1 MREQKIER
9 ITDSVLL
16 LFPLGKRLLKGDP
29 SDPALAPFKNQSYQ
43 ILRML
48 EKRGPLPMSKIGKRM
63 AIAKQNMTTIID
75 KLMQDGLVER
85 KNDMRDRR
93 VINIVITDKGIAFL
107 GESLLALKKIIKK
120 NLAMLG
126 DEDIELLDAAFQTI
140 KTLTSKLDKGDRNAS
155 D

>member
-9 ITDSVLL
+9 IADSALL
-16 LFPLGKRLLKGDP
+16 LFPLTKRLLRGDP
-29 SDPALAPFKNQSYQ
+29 DDPALAPFKNQSHH

-63 AIAKQNMTTIID
+63 AIAKQNVTPVID

-85 KNDMRDRR
+85 RNDLRDRR
-93 VINIVITDKGIAFL
+93 VINIVITKKGIAFL
-107 GESLLALKKIIKK
+107 GESMRALKKIIKK
-120 NLAMLG
+120 NLAVLG
-126 DEDIELLDAAFQTI
+126 DEDIASLDAAFQTI
-140 KTLTSKLDKGDRNAS
+140 KTVTSKLDKGNRNAS